1 MFRRVLSFIA
11 FWIAVLL
18 ASTAIHPVNIYVAI
32 ATALINTGIYRKG
45 RQLNHVSARWYIP
58 KKYPRLAN
66 FMYIRSQ
73 SDRPK

>member
-32 ATALINTGIYRKG
+32 ATALINT
-45 RQLNHVSARWYIP
+45 
-58 KKYPRLAN
+58 
-66 FMYIRSQ
+66 
-73 SDRPK
+73 